1 MPSISFS
8 FEDLCKLT
16 GKKLGEEELTIL
28 LDRAKAELDSKL
40 SSEITVKY
48 NDTNQP
54 YLWSVEGLARHFRAS
69 LGKDK
74 GVPKIRLEKSDIVVN
89 VDKSVAQVRPF
100 MAVFQAKGAPL
111 SEYLLNQ
118 LIQLQEKL
126 ADNYGRK
133 RQKFG
138 IGIFPAKGMSFPMT
152 YKAVAPGDLS
162 FVPLGMK
169 EKLTL
174 REIVAKHQKGKE
186 YGHLLKDAKKYPI
199 ILNAKNEV
207 LSFPPIINSETSG
220 KVKAGDSEMLVEVTG
235 TDESAVNLAC
245 TIIAYV
251 LADRDYKIYP
261 AKVKYGSKSV
271 TTPDVEPR
279 EFKFDLL
286 LVKTLLGLDLGEQKV
301 KELLQRAQFDYE
313 GKGKVFY
320 PAYRGDL
327 MHGVDVVEDIAIM
340 HGYDEFEP
348 APLTSFTAGGLQSGD
363 EVVGAVRKLWNGFGY
378 QEIFS
383 PVLSNKQ
390 LLYDKMNAKD
400 MGTVEVENF
409 MSSTYSCVRTWLLP
423 ILMDVLSKNRHVEYP
438 QKLMEEG
445 FVVRREKDKVWDARQ
460 VAAVSAH
467 AQASFTEM
475 RQHIEGV
482 LRGFGHE
489 CKFVDMDEGCTKD
502 SFIQGRSAFIFVNN
516 QAIGFLGEIHPAVL
530 EKFGLLVPVV
540 AAEFGLELLKK

>member
-8 FEDLCKLT
+8 FDDLCKLT
-16 GKKLGEEELTIL
+16 GKKLGDDELREL
-28 LDRAKAELDSKL
+28 LDKAKAELDSKL
-40 SSEITVKY
+40 TSEITIKY

-69 LGKDK
+69 LGKEK
-74 GVPKIRLEKSDIVVN
+74 GVPRLKLEKSDLVVN

-100 MAVFQAKGAPL
+100 IGVFLAKGAPL

-138 IGIFPAKGMSFPMT
+138 IGLFPAKGMSFPIA
-152 YKAVAPGDLS
+152 YKAVAPNELS

-169 EKLTL
+169 EKLSL
-174 REIVAKHQKGKE
+174 KDIVAKHQKGKE
-186 YGHLLKDAKKYPI
+186 YGHLLKDAKKYPVV
-199 ILNAKNEV
+199 LNGKNEV
-207 LSFPPIINSETSG
+207 LTFPPIVNSETSG
-220 KVKAGDSEMLVEVTG
+220 KVKAGDAEMLVEVTG
-235 TDESAVNLAC
+235 TDEQAVNLAC

-251 LADRDYKIYP
+251 LADRDYTIYP

-271 TTPDVEPR
+271 TTPDVEPK
-279 EFKFDLL
+279 EFKFDLS
-286 LVKTLLGLDLGEQKV
+286 LVKSLLGLDLPESKV
-301 KELLQRAQFDYE
+301 KELLQRAQFDYV
-313 GKGKVFY
+313 GKGKVAC
-320 PAYRGDL
+320 PAYRADL
-327 MHGVDVVEDIAIM
+327 MHAVDVIEDVAIM
-340 HGYDEFEP
+340 HGYDNFEP
-348 APLTSFTAGGLQSGD
+348 LELTTFTAGGMLPGD
-363 EVVGAVRKLWNGFGY
+363 EVTSAVRKLWTGFGY
-378 QEIFS
+378 QEVFS

-409 MSSTYSCVRTWLLP
+409 MSSTYSCVRTWILP

-438 QKLMEEG
+438 QRLMEEG
-445 FVVRREKDKVWDARQ
+445 LVVRREKDKVWDLRQ

-482 LRGFGHE
+482 LRALGHDCSFIE
-489 CKFVDMDEGCTKD
+489 LDEGCTKD
-502 SFIQGRSAFIFVNN
+502 TFITGRSAFIMVNKA
-516 QAIGFLGEIHPAVL
+516 AIGFVGEIHPAVL

-540 AAEFGLELLKK
+540 AAEFSFESLKK